1 MAQRVPAAKRL
12 RLPRLGRGPQVIA
25 AILVLGVLGGMLVEP
40 TRQLMEQK
48 ERLSQ
53 SAAQLGGL
61 EDTNAKLERRIE
73 RLQDPDFI
81 EQKAREQA
89 GLVRPGE
96 TLYVVVPPSAGK
108 LEEKREKR
116 KRAKEQAAPAPEPG
130 VVQSFLDFVGFL

>member
-1 MAQRVPAAKRL
+1 MAEQPVVRRL

-25 AILVLGVLGGMLVEP
+25 AVLVLGVLGAMLIEP

-61 EDTNAKLERRIE
+61 ESTNAKLERRID

-96 TLYVVVPPSAGK
+96 TLYVVVPPSEDK
-108 LEEKREKR
+108 LEARRNKRQK
-116 KRAKEQAAPAPEPG
+116 AKAEVAPEPEPG
-130 VVQSFLDFVGFL
+130 VVERFLTFVGFI

>member
-1 MAQRVPAAKRL
+1 MAQRAAIRKL

-25 AILVLGVLGGMLVEP
+25 ALLVLGVLGGMLVEP

-48 ERLSQ
+48 ERLSE
-53 SAAQLGGL
+53 SAAQLHGL
-61 EDTNAKLERRIE
+61 ESTNTSLERRIE

-96 TLYVVVPPSAGK
+96 TLYVVVPPTANK
-108 LEEKREKR
+108 LDAKR
-116 KRAKEQAAPAPEPG
+116 KERRRAQAAAAPESSPG
-130 VVQSFLDFVGFL
+130 VVESFLRFVGFL

>member
-1 MAQRVPAAKRL
+1 MAQRAVARKL

-25 AILVLGVLGGMLVEP
+25 GLLVLGVLGAMLVEP

-48 ERLSQ
+48 ERLSE
-53 SAAQLGGL
+53 SAAQLDGL
-61 EDTNAKLERRIE
+61 ESTNTSLERRIE

-96 TLYVVVPPSAGK
+96 TLYVVVPPSVDK
-108 LEEKREKR
+108 LDQKR
-116 KRAKEQAAPAPEPG
+116 KERQRARAKAAPEPEPG
-130 VVQSFLDFVGFL
+130 VMEAFLSFVGFI